1 MISAKIRLLVCLVAL
16 CALTAL
22 ATTVAFSQE
31 SSQSSRAQA
40 TAPREDDTNLDTQL
54 YLILATN
61 RETPDGKMPAALQP
75 VLSRLHETLAF
86 KHYSLAASFLNRVKH
101 NGRLEM
107 TWVGGP
113 LLAPASSPMGNPSFN
128 HFLAH
133 VRFTTDENGRQ
144 IIRMN
149 EFKFGSRVP
158 IITAQATTMNAS
170 TNAPSFPVI
179 NYESVGLRTD
189 ISMNEGA
196 PVIAGTLNVGPSGD
210 AIIVVIS
217 AKRAGN

>member
-1 MISAKIRLLVCLVAL
+1 MISRKIRLIVCLVVCSAAML
-16 CALTAL
+16 LTSAAL
-22 ATTVAFSQE
+22 AQNACQPP
-31 SSQSSRAQA
+31 RA
-40 TAPREDDTNLDTQL
+40 TANAQKEIETNLDTQL

-61 RETPDGKMPAALQP
+61 REAGEGKMPITLQP
-75 VLSRLHETLAF
+75 IVTRLHETLAF

-101 NGRLEM
+101 TGRIEM

-128 HFLAH
+128 QFGAL
-133 VRFTTDENGRQ
+133 VRLVMDENGQRVV
-144 IIRMN
+144 RMDD
-149 EFKFGSRVP
+149 FRFGSRVP
-158 IITAQATTMNAS
+158 IITAQTSPTAAS
-170 TNAPSFPVI
+170 TNASSFPVI

-189 ISMNEGA
+189 ISMPEGV

-217 AKRAGN
+217 AKRSGN

>member
-1 MISAKIRLLVCLVAL
+1 MISKKIRLIVCLVVCSAAML
-16 CALTAL
+16 LTSAAL
-22 ATTVAFSQE
+22 AQDASQPT
-31 SSQSSRAQA
+31 RPANAQK
-40 TAPREDDTNLDTQL
+40 EIETNLDTQL

-61 RETPDGKMPAALQP
+61 REAGEGKVPVILEP
-75 VLSRLHETLAF
+75 VLTRLRETLAF

-101 NGRLEM
+101 TGRIEM

-128 HFLAH
+128 QFGAL
-133 VRFTTDENGRQ
+133 VRLVTDENGHWVV
-144 IIRMN
+144 RMDD
-149 EFKFGSRVP
+149 FRFGSRVP
-158 IITAQATTMNAS
+158 IITAQASTTAAS

-189 ISMNEGA
+189 ISMPEGV

-217 AKRAGN
+217 ARRSAN

>member
-1 MISAKIRLLVCLVAL
+1 MYLTRIRLVVFLPVLFGAIMIVPAAL
-16 CALTAL
+16 G
-22 ATTVAFSQE
+22 QE
-31 SSQSSRAQA
+31 STQPARPAA
-40 TAPREDDTNLDTQL
+40 TAQKEDDTNLDTQL

-61 RETPDGKMPAALQP
+61 RETDEGKMPVVLQP
-75 VLSRLHETLAF
+75 VLTRLRETLSF

-128 HFLAH
+128 EFTARVFLQTDATGRH
-133 VRFTTDENGRQ
+133 VIQ
-144 IIRMN
+144 MN
-149 EFKFGSRVP
+149 DFRFGSRVP
-158 IITAQATTMNAS
+158 IITAQTTTTNAS
-170 TNAPSFPVI
+170 TNSPSFPVI
-179 NYESVGLRTD
+179 NYQPVGLRTD
-189 ISMNEGA
+189 ISMTEGV

-217 AKRAGN
+217 AKRAAN